1 MKIAIPLAAAAIL
14 LLSGCSESSSP
25 TGPDTARL
33 GAPFRLSP
41 GESAS
46 IEGEPLRIRFERVRN
61 DDRCPVT
68 VQCFWAGAAGLA
80 FSVEVQGAPPEAVD
94 LVVSSGRSFIHIS
107 GYEIE
112 ARRLLPDRQSFA
124 QRIDQKSYRAELLV
138 TK

>member
-68 VQCFWAGAAGLA
+68 VQCFWAGAA
-80 FSVEVQGAPPEAVD
+80 D